1 MKIVKIDSK
10 YRDSLI
16 EALDRNDTS
25 KKTRPYYL
33 NLKIKDFSILIPLR
47 SNCPNSPYSIS
58 IYNPDHKKANHGL
71 DCSKMIIVEKEKL
84 NSVTSS
90 TFINN
95 KIRLDIETK
104 KEIIKVTAI
113 KTINDYLK
121 MKRKI
126 EKGLDLNDDEYFL
139 YIRSTLVNFDN
150 ELNDIVSQHEQTF

>member
-1 MKIVKIDSK
+1 
-10 YRDSLI
+10 
-16 EALDRNDTS
+16 
-25 KKTRPYYL
+25 
-33 NLKIKDFSILIPLR
+33 
-47 SNCPNSPYSIS
+47 
-58 IYNPDHKKANHGL
+58 
-71 DCSKMIIVEKEKL
+71 MIIVEKGKL